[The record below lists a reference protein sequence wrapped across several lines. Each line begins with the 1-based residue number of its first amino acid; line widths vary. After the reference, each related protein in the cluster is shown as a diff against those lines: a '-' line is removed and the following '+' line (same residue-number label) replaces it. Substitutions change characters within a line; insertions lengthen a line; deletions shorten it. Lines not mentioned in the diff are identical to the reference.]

1 MRLVILAAGHGRRFG
16 GLKQLV
22 PVGPRGEAMID
33 YTALDAMSCGFTG
46 LVLVVREE
54 IEQEMLEHVRRHW
67 PAELECRSVL
77 QEGHAGTAQAV
88 YSAASALGGPFGVA
102 NADDLYGLDALEML
116 RVHLEPEHP
125 EATVNSTGGH
135 DSTASD
141 TTGLEATQN
150 AATVHEGGGAAQEP
164 HLLIG
169 FRLGETIF
177 TDATVTRG
185 VCQAGADGLL
195 TEVLEQK
202 VTAAE
207 RGYSGVP
214 ISDPSSPAIGLSG
227 DELVSMNLW
236 GLQPRMLDHLRAALD
251 AFDPPPP
258 PPDAEKPPEL
268 LLPDVVR
275 DVVTRGVDRV
285 RVLETKGRCIGITH
299 PDDLEFVRREI
310 GTRRPGDVLPQSS

>member
-22 PVGPRGEAMID
+22 PVGPHGEAMID

-46 LVLVVREE
+46 VVLVVRHE
-54 IEQEMLEHVRRHW
+54 IEDEMLEHVRRHW

-77 QEGHAGTAQAV
+77 QEGYAGTAQAV
-88 YSAASALGGPFGVA
+88 FSAGAATDGPFGVA
-102 NADDLYGLDALEML
+102 NADDLYGLDALELL
-116 RVHLEPEHP
+116 RTQLEPAHSE
-125 EATVNSTGGH
+125 TTGNSTAGH
-135 DSTASD
+135 ETPTQGTTRDGAGISD
-141 TTGLEATQN
+141 R
-150 AATVHEGGGAAQEP
+150 VP

-169 FRLGETIF
+169 FRLDDTIF
-177 TDATVTRG
+177 TGATVTRG
-185 VCQAGADGLL
+185 VSQVGPQGLL
-195 TEVLEQK
+195 ADVLEQK
-202 VTAAE
+202 VTATAD
-207 RGYSGVP
+207 GYSGVP
-214 ISDPSSPAIGLSG
+214 IAAPESAPIALSG

-236 GLQPRMLDHLRAALD
+236 GLQPRMLDHLGAALE

-268 LLPDVVR
+268 LLPEVVR
-275 DVVTRGVDRV
+275 GLVIRGADAV

-310 GTRRPGDVLPQSS
+310 GARRPGDVVPQSR